1 MRNLR
6 LWEVMFLGR
15 SFQNQLDE
23 VPPDLTKSLELTDSG
38 NSTMNSEVVNH
49 KKIEKCR
56 VSCTE
61 YSSSKI
67 SSKSEDGPTRKN
79 SVSLPDNKLFSESL
93 RITKSSASRESKSFT
108 EKTTNSSDS
117 IGLNNKD
124 IVDSLQNRDRENI
137 ITNTNTVDNTSND
150 QILNF
155 SPQENS
161 LDKSDITNSSSSQS
175 TLNGGDSTI
184 EFRTNEILR
193 KSSET
198 LSSLSLW
205 KSPDVMTDSL
215 QTLTGDNEHRRSLD
229 DLCVNPN
236 KSTPPPDDLDLSL
249 GSIDHRGNAMR
260 RAHSSPDSPSL
271 NRLQRTKS
279 VPDVIAASV
288 CVNSDLLKQFPL
300 LETNT
305 STQAKL
311 YSKNFRRFIDIDG
324 LVFSYSFFDKK
335 LIEMQNRHMQEILK
349 LQKKY
354 EAERQMRMQLQQQF
368 QNNFRESYSP
378 GTYSEGIPEDLVRAF
393 SFLIGLCHFL
403 RSWWLVRLGVLLLK
417 I

>member
-6 LWEVMFLGR
+6 LWEAMFLGK

-23 VPPDLTKSLELTDSG
+23 IPPDLTKSLELTDSG
-38 NSTMNSEVVNH
+38 NSTMNSEAVNH
-49 KKIEKCR
+49 KKIEKSR

-61 YSSSKI
+61 YSSLKI
-67 SSKSEDGPTRKN
+67 SGKSENGPPRKN
-79 SVSLPDNKLFSESL
+79 SASLPDNKLISEPL
-93 RITKSSASRESKSFT
+93 RITKSSGSRESKCFT
-108 EKTTNSSDS
+108 EKSSSPTDS
-117 IGLNNKD
+117 IGLNNKNT
-124 IVDSLQNRDRENI
+124 VDSLQNRDRENL
-137 ITNTNTVDNTSND
+137 ITNTNTIDNNTSND

-175 TLNGGDSTI
+175 TLNDGDNNV

-215 QTLTGDNEHRRSLD
+215 QTITGDNEHRRSLD
-229 DLCVNPN
+229 DLCVNSN

-249 GSIDHRGNAMR
+249 GSIDHRGNAIR

-279 VPDVIAASV
+279 VPDVMAASV
-288 CVNSDLLKQFPL
+288 CVNSDLLKQYPSV
-300 LETNT
+300 ETNT
-305 STQAKL
+305 STHTKL
-311 YSKNFRRFIDIDG
+311 YSQNFRRFIDIDG

-368 QNNFRESYSP
+368 QNSFKESYSP
-378 GTYSEGIPEDLVRAF
+378 GTYSEEIPEDLVRVL
-393 SFLIGLCHFL
+393 SFLIGLCDFLHFL
-403 RSWWLVRLGVLLLK
+403 GGVSFSD
-417 I
+417 